1 MQITANDPI
10 WTQPIQ
16 TIPLIQ
22 AFPELGQ
29 VEEFNEKQV
38 VLTEDHK
45 RLFSVISAKAVVKHH
60 KEAID
65 IVGQALEH
73 AYNSEPKVNIKTFKQ
88 GAQMKAKF
96 TMPDE
101 PIIDLGGGD
110 ESSLHVLLY
119 NSYDKAL
126 PFKVRVGAYR
136 FICDNG
142 MVIGDDIAQIQGRDL
157 LENWSPEG
165 VAKNIQNMME
175 QAKAV
180 TDMWKSWR
188 RIEVPFEV
196 AVDAC
201 ARRLPGPMLKKLD
214 ILESSFPM
222 SMWDLYNHFTAIVTH
237 ESKSDRAQHTFDNVI
252 STIFYKPKSPMFQH
266 YQNVI
271 NPKEVA

>member
-1 MQITANDPI
+1 MQLTANDPI

-45 RLFSVISAKAVVKHH
+45 RLFSVISAKSVVKHH
-60 KEAID
+60 KEA
-65 IVGQALEH
+65 VELVANALES
-73 AYNSEPKVNIKTFKQ
+73 AYGSEPRVDVKTFKQ

-101 PIIDLGGGD
+101 PVIDLGGND
-110 ESSLHVLLY
+110 TSSLHVILY

-136 FICDNG
+136 YVCDNG
-142 MVIGDDIAQIQGRDL
+142 MVIGDDIAQIQGREL

-165 VAKNIQNMME
+165 VATNIQNMME
-175 QAKAV
+175 QAKTV
-180 TDMWKSWR
+180 TDVWKAWR
-188 RIEVPFEV
+188 RIEVPFHI

-201 ARRLPGPMLKKLD
+201 ARRFPNFMLNKLD
-214 ILESSFPM
+214 ALEDSFPM
-222 SMWDLYNHFTAIVTH
+222 SMWDLYNHFTAMVTH
-237 ESKSDRAQHTFDNVI
+237 ESKSERAQHTFDSVV
-252 STIFYKPKSPMFQH
+252 STVFYKARSPMYQH
-266 YQNVI
+266 YA
-271 NPKEVA
+271 KEAGLIEAA